1 MSKSFIND
9 TSLEELKDLLERTP
23 LQVIM
28 KAFHEVDDAD
38 IAVFLLLLDVA
49 SGKTKSDSSEEIRRT
64 LVDDDASKEDSG
76 NTLSDHAQHIFAQF
90 PIQRQV
96 RITELLAVTEMV
108 DTQQAEQIWEDL
120 IGKMKGTLE
129 NTMFFG
135 NSAKNI
141 AKFLSQ
147 VDIQRQNQLM
157 DALEKKH
164 PQLTNSIADSLFTF
178 EDLAEVPD
186 DAIITLLQVLEK
198 NTLALALYDA
208 PTVIQDRF
216 YNNMTAEK
224 AESIEEETEQLTF
237 EQKQLCRTAQQSV
250 VSMVRNFAAK
260 GLLKIR

>member
-1 MSKSFIND
+1 MSESFIND
-9 TSLEELKDLLERTP
+9 TTLEEMKELLERTP

-28 KAFHEVDDAD
+28 KAFEEVDDED

-49 SGKTKSDSSEEIRRT
+49 STKTKSDSSEEIRRT
-64 LVDDDASKEDSG
+64 LADENGSKDHSV
-76 NTLSDHAQHIFAQF
+76 NTLSDHAQYIFAQF
-90 PIQRQV
+90 PYQRQM

-108 DTQQAEQIWEDL
+108 DTEKAEQIWENL

-164 PQLTNSIADSLFTF
+164 PQLKDSIADSLFTF
-178 EDLAEVPD
+178 EDLAKVPD
-186 DAIITLLQVLEK
+186 DAIITLLQVLET
-198 NTLALALYDA
+198 NTLALALYNA
-208 PTVIQDRF
+208 PKAIQDRF
-216 YNNMTAEK
+216 HENMSAEK
-224 AESIEEETEQLTF
+224 AESMEIETEQLTF
-237 EQKQLCRTAQQSV
+237 EQKQLCTTAQQSL
-250 VSMVRNFAAK
+250 VSLVRNFAAK
-260 GLLKIR
+260 GLIQIR